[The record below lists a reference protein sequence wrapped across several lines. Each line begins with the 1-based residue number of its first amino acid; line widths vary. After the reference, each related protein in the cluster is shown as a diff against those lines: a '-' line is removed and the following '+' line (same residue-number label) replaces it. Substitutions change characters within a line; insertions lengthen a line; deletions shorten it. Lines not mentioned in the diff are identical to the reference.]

1 MGTRSIF
8 RVFLAAGL
16 ASGSMA
22 LAAIPAATLTPAQQQ
37 AAAAKKAAADALAEQ
52 GKLKLAASQ
61 DAISARWRSQASSK
75 GWTVRP
81 PVAVAAAPVPGSA
94 PGAVSGAVPAVS
106 AAGVPAAGTSGPNA
120 ANAAPVVP
128 ASGAVPAAVQTT
140 GVAVTGVPMPGV
152 SPRATGVSAN
162 TITGTPAGQ
171 SAASPGGGAAP
182 RSPQALQSANVPIKS
197 EKLGTA
203 APSADIKKT
212 PTQSVPKGASPG
224 VDKSIASEAK
234 K

>member
-1 MGTRSIF
+1 MRTLTILRTL
-8 RVFLAAGL
+8 VLAGM

-22 LAAIPAATLTPAQQQ
+22 LAALPAPSQTAQQ
-37 AAAAKKAAADALAEQ
+37 AAAAKKAAADAVAEQ
-52 GKLKLAASQ
+52 AKLKLAASQ

-75 GWTVRP
+75 GWAVRP
-81 PVAVAAAPVPGSA
+81 PVAIAAAPVPGAA
-94 PGAVSGAVPAVS
+94 PGAPLPAS
-106 AAGVPAAGTSGPNA
+106 

-140 GVAVTGVPMPGV
+140 GVAVTGIPMPGV
-152 SPRATGVSAN
+152 SPRVTGVSAN

-203 APSADIKKT
+203 APSLDVKKQ
-212 PTQSVPKGASPG
+212 PTQSVKAGASPAVSRG
-224 VDKSIASEAK
+224 NDKEVNK
-234 K
+234 Q

>member
-1 MGTRSIF
+1 MMDTRQILH
-8 RVFLAAGL
+8 RPLMKLLLIAGMAANG
-16 ASGSMA
+16 MA
-22 LAAIPAATLTPAQQQ
+22 LAGLPAATPAQQQ
-37 AAAAKKAAADALAEQ
+37 AAAAKKLAADAQAEVAKQ
-52 GKLKLAASQ
+52 KLAAAQ
-61 DAISARWRSQASSK
+61 DAISSRWRSQASSK

-81 PVAVAAAPVPGSA
+81 PVAIAAAPTPGAA
-94 PGAVSGAVPAVS
+94 PGAAPAS
-106 AAGVPAAGTSGPNA
+106 

-140 GVAVTGVPMPGV
+140 GVAITGTPMPGV

-203 APSADIKKT
+203 APSLDVKKEQT
-212 PTQSVPKGASPG
+212 RSVKAGASPG
-224 VDKSIASEAK
+224 VDRGNAK
-234 K
+234 EVKNQ

>member
-1 MGTRSIF
+1 MMRTRLMSSMF
-8 RVFLAAGL
+8 ALASMTSGSLALAGL
-16 ASGSMA
+16 
-22 LAAIPAATLTPAQQQ
+22 PTPTLTPEQQQ
-37 AAAAKKAAADALAEQ
+37 AAAAKKAAADAQAAQ
-52 GKLKLAASQ
+52 GKAQLAAAQ
-61 DAISARWRSQASSK
+61 DALSARWRSQASSK

-81 PVAVAAAPVPGSA
+81 PVAIAAAPAPGSA
-94 PGAVSGAVPAVS
+94 PGAVPGAA
-106 AAGVPAAGTSGPNA
+106 AAGVPAAGTPAPNA

-140 GVAVTGVPMPGV
+140 GVAITGVPMPGV
-152 SPRATGVSAN
+152 SPRVTGVSAN

-203 APSADIKKT
+203 APSADVKKT

-224 VDKSIASEAK
+224 VDRGNAK
-234 K
+234 EVKN